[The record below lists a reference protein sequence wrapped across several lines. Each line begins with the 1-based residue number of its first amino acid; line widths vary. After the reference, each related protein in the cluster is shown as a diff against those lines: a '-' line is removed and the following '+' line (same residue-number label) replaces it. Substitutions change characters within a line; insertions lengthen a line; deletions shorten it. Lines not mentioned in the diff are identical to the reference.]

1 MKTNNKPSPL
11 SASTSTSP
19 PLKFSRY
26 QKLVVAMLAFLQFAV
41 ILDFMLMAPLGA
53 VIMPALGINPKQ
65 FALVVSAYA
74 FSAGAS
80 GLLTAGF
87 ADRYDRKKILLFF
100 YVGFI
105 VGMLWCGL
113 VQSYE
118 SLLAARI
125 FTGLFGGV
133 IGSVVLAI
141 ATDLF
146 LPQMRGRVMGVIQTA
161 FAASQVAGIPV
172 GLYLSNQWHWQTPF
186 LAMTVL
192 GLTGGLL
199 VAWQMKPVAE
209 HLKIPQEHSPF
220 MHLFH
225 TVVDA
230 RYLLAFAATALVSTG
245 GFMLMPFSSAYTV
258 NNLGISLDHLPTVY
272 LITGLCTIVFGP
284 LIGKAADKVGQFKVF
299 LFGTVVTTI
308 TVLIYTQLGP
318 VSLPTVIAI
327 NAVMFVGIFS
337 RMIPFRALVASI
349 PIVTQRGS
357 FNAISASIQQLSGG
371 IASVVAG
378 LIVTQNV
385 DGKLQHYEVA
395 GYVVV
400 ATSLAALVLL
410 WYLQRHAD
418 SLNQA
423 VTAV

>member
-1 MKTNNKPSPL
+1 MTAAWSSPLYRPRFKRSNGASETPSPCRSVVRARTPGGAGQ
-11 SASTSTSP
+11 SASSHAGVGTLITDN
-19 PLKFSRY
+19 
-26 QKLVVAMLAFLQFAV
+26 LV
-41 ILDFMLMAPLGA
+41 D
-53 VIMPALGINPKQ
+53 
-65 FALVVSAYA
+65 
-74 FSAGAS
+74 
-80 GLLTAGF
+80 
-87 ADRYDRKKILLFF
+87 
-100 YVGFI
+100 
-105 VGMLWCGL
+105 
-113 VQSYE
+113 
-118 SLLAARI
+118 
-125 FTGLFGGV
+125 
-133 IGSVVLAI
+133 
-141 ATDLF
+141 
-146 LPQMRGRVMGVIQTA
+146 
-161 FAASQVAGIPV
+161 
-172 GLYLSNQWHWQTPF
+172 
-186 LAMTVL
+186 
-192 GLTGGLL
+192 
-199 VAWQMKPVAE
+199 
-209 HLKIPQEHSPF
+209 
-220 MHLFH
+220 
-225 TVVDA
+225 
-230 RYLLAFAATALVSTG
+230 
-245 GFMLMPFSSAYTV
+245 
-258 NNLGISLDHLPTVY
+258 NLGISLDHLPTVY
-272 LITGLCTIVFGP
+272 LVTGLCTIVFGP